1 MPKRS
6 HFQDLA
12 FEHASRVAVSVRSSL
27 HIAFIYGKGGSLLA
41 MATNKIGSRSQG
53 AGYSTYT
60 IHAERAALKAIGD
73 ESLLRGAT
81 LVVVRVNKLGEL
93 ACSKPCHGCVCHLEK
108 AMDKYGLRRVYYS

>member
-12 FEHASRVAVSVRSSL
+12 IEHAAHVASSVRSSL
-27 HIAFIYGKGGSLLA
+27 HIAFIYGKGGALLA

-53 AGYSTYT
+53 AGYSKYT

-73 ESLLRGAT
+73 HSLLRGAT
-81 LVVVRVNKLGEL
+81 LVVVRVNKMGEL

-108 AMDKYGLRRVYYS
+108 AIDKHGLRCVYYS

>member
-12 FEHASRVAVSVRSSL
+12 VEHASHVAASVRSSL
-27 HIAFIYGKGGSLLA
+27 HIAFIYGKGGVLLA

-53 AGYSTYT
+53 AGYSKYT
-60 IHAERAALKAIGD
+60 IHAERAALKALGND
-73 ESLLRGAT
+73 SLLRGAT

-93 ACSKPCHGCVCHLEK
+93 VCSKPCHGCVCHLQK
-108 AMDKYGLRRVYYS
+108 AIDKHGLRCVYYS